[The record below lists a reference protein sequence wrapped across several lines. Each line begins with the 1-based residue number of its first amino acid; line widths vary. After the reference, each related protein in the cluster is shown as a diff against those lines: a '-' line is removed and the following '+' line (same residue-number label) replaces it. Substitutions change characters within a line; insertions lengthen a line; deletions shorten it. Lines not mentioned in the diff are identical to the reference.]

1 MSTHAR
7 LLAEALSARADA
19 DLATL
24 FARRDV
30 RTDVGWND
38 FFDAAEALLDTAS
51 LSRILPRLTRAE
63 AVALTRAAQGEDPG
77 DAATALRDLALL
89 SPSGG
94 TVPPPV
100 AAAVAGR
107 DAPTPAPA
115 TPAEP
120 APAEATASARAAERA
135 FTTVATLADALL
147 LAEEAPLTLLA
158 GGTVGL
164 SEKRR
169 LIERGLPDETP
180 LLDDLLAL
188 GAGAGLLRPEERT
201 LRLADEGAAWLR
213 LPGPARWS
221 RLVAGFRTALP
232 RALRTTEGGW
242 VPVACWLGEHPWDTA
257 WPAKAAALM
266 RQARL
271 LGLITEAER
280 AADTDAATSAERS
293 AETPW
298 AADARRGAD
307 PDPSGLAPFVPA
319 EVDRIFLQNDL
330 TAIAPGPLLPA
341 LDLRLRS
348 MAARESASQASSYRF
363 TADTL
368 TSALSSGESAAGIV
382 AFLEEISL
390 TGVPQP
396 LRYLL
401 TQSASRHGQV
411 QVGTDPETGRT
422 RIRSDDAHLLQA
434 IGVDQALRP
443 LGLVPEDDALTTR
456 VNRDTVFWALSDEH
470 YPAAL
475 VDRHGGVER
484 PSRTRAAAPVAA
496 EPAEVGYAPLIARL
510 RDARGTDADAAW
522 LQRELEHAAKQR
534 GVLAVAV
541 AMPDG
546 STRELILEVT
556 GFGGG
561 RLRGRDRAGDV
572 ERTLPIRSILSTR
585 AIDDSGS

>member
-7 LLAEALSARADA
+7 LLAEALSARTDE
-19 DLATL
+19 DLAAL
-24 FARRDV
+24 FARREV
-30 RTDVGWND
+30 RPENGWND
-38 FFDAAEALLDTAS
+38 FFDAAEGLLDAAS
-51 LSRILPRLTRAE
+51 LARILPRLTRAE
-63 AVALTRAAQGEDPG
+63 AVALSRAANGADPG
-77 DAATALRDLALL
+77 DAANALRDLALL

-94 TVPPPV
+94 SVPPPV

-107 DAPTPAPA
+107 EVP
-115 TPAEP
+115 EP
-120 APAEATASARAAERA
+120 APTAPAVPVPADESSSASAAERA

-147 LAEEAPLTLLA
+147 LAEEAPLALLA

-169 LIERGLPDETP
+169 LVERGLPDAVP

-188 GAGAGLLRPEERT
+188 GSEAGLLRPVERT
-201 LRLADEGAAWLR
+201 LSLADEGAAWLR
-213 LPGPARWS
+213 LPGPARWAQ
-221 RLVAGFRTALP
+221 LVAGFRAALP
-232 RALRTTEGGW
+232 PALRTAEGGW
-242 VPVACWLGEHPWDTA
+242 IRLECWPGEHPWDPA
-257 WPAKAAALM
+257 WAAKAASLA

-271 LGLITEAER
+271 LGLV
-280 AADTDAATSAERS
+280 ADQDAGSGADSGAGISEM
-293 AETPW
+293 PW
-298 AADARRGAD
+298 AAAARRGED
-307 PDPSGLAPFVPA
+307 PDPAALAPFVPA

-341 LDLRLRS
+341 LDLRLRG

-363 TADTL
+363 TADSL
-368 TSALSSGESAAGIV
+368 TSALSAGERAESII

-401 TQSASRHGQV
+401 SQSAARHGQV

-422 RIRSDDAHLLQA
+422 RIRSGDVHLLDA

-443 LGLVPEDDALTTR
+443 LGLIPEDDSLTTR
-456 VNRDTVFWALSDEH
+456 VNRDTVFWALTDEH

-475 VDRHGGVER
+475 VDRQGGVER
-484 PSRTRAAAPVAA
+484 PSRTHATAPVAE
-496 EPAEVGYAPLIARL
+496 EPAEVRYAPLIARL

-522 LQRELEHAAKQR
+522 LERELEHAARQR
-534 GVLAVAV
+534 AVLAVAV

-546 STRELILEVT
+546 STRELVLEVT

-585 AIDDSGS
+585 AVEEPGS